1 MADDKKNIGP
11 EAEKPGEAPQEKKA
25 EPIKD
30 TPPAPEQPAPG
41 APQAPVV
48 EAAPKAQT
56 DPTVESKPEEK
67 AAPAPK
73 VLDFSAAKNKAPAK
87 EETAPEKKP
96 VKEQT
101 EEKPK
106 RGRPAKA
113 DKAPAEKPK
122 QPRDKM
128 SQSKKAP
135 GKEAPITPKP
145 EAAPK
150 EAKAPEQEQPAAPR
164 DATRSAEPEQ
174 IVYINLSELHPFK
187 NHPFGVRDDSE
198 MKGLVES
205 VKASG
210 VNQPALVRP
219 REDGGYEIIAGHRRQ
234 KASELAGFAN
244 MPCIVRNMTD
254 DEAVLAM
261 TDDNLRHREK
271 ILPTEKANSLK
282 MQVEAIKHQGGPGL
296 GEDAVNRSTEIVG
309 ERNGMNYKQVQRYIR
324 LTELVPELQKML
336 DEKGLAFTPA
346 VEISFIRPKH
356 QQYIAISI
364 EGQQSTPSLSQAQQ
378 LRKLDKEG
386 KLNPDV
392 IDGILSQ
399 EKKKEDRNVIINGA
413 ELEKYFGKDKS
424 PREMKDQIIALLDDW
439 KAKQPPE
446 LAKPQK
452 KNEKAL

>member
-30 TPPAPEQPAPG
+30 TPPTPEQLAPG
-41 APQAPVV
+41 ASEAPMV
-48 EAAPKAQT
+48 EAAPKAPPV
-56 DPTVESKPEEK
+56 PTVESKPEEK
-67 AAPAPK
+67 ATPAQK

-87 EETAPEKKP
+87 EETAPEKKS

-106 RGRPAKA
+106 RGRPAKT
-113 DKAPAEKPK
+113 DKATPAEKPK

-128 SQSKKAP
+128 SPSKKAP
-135 GKEAPITPKP
+135 GKEASIPPKP
-145 EAAPK
+145 EAAPE

-254 DEAVLAM
+254 DEA
-261 TDDNLRHREK
+261 
-271 ILPTEKANSLK
+271 ILTEPDTEK
-282 MQVEAIKHQGGPGL
+282 GGNGTFFLMVVFVLIGGTAAWYFKIYLPKKDAPVPDEEYEEPDYSAYAD
-296 GEDAVNRSTEIVG
+296 EDDA
-309 ERNGMNYKQVQRYIR
+309 
-324 LTELVPELQKML
+324 PW
-336 DEKGLAFTPA
+336 DE
-346 VEISFIRPKH
+346 
-356 QQYIAISI
+356 
-364 EGQQSTPSLSQAQQ
+364 
-378 LRKLDKEG
+378 
-386 KLNPDV
+386 
-392 IDGILSQ
+392 
-399 EKKKEDRNVIINGA
+399 EDNV
-413 ELEKYFGKDKS
+413 
-424 PREMKDQIIALLDDW
+424 
-439 KAKQPPE
+439 
-446 LAKPQK
+446 
-452 KNEKAL
+452 

>member
-11 EAEKPGEAPQEKKA
+11 EAEKPGDTPQEKKA

-30 TPPAPEQPAPG
+30 TPPVPEQSAPG
-41 APQAPVV
+41 AVQAPVV
-48 EAAPKAQT
+48 ETAPKAQT
-56 DPTVESKPEEK
+56 TPTVESKPEEK

-73 VLDFSAAKNKAPAK
+73 VLDFNDAKNKAPAK
-87 EETAPEKKP
+87 EVTAPEKKS
-96 VKEQT
+96 VKEQAA
-101 EEKPK
+101 EKPK
-106 RGRPAKA
+106 RGRPVKT

-128 SQSKKAP
+128 SQSKKASS
-135 GKEAPITPKP
+135 KEAPIPLKP
-145 EAAPK
+145 ETAPK
-150 EAKAPEQEQPAAPR
+150 EAKTPEEEQPAAPR

-244 MPCIVRNMTD
+244 MPCIVRNMTN

-296 GEDAVNRSTEIVG
+296 GEDAGKRSTEIVG
-309 ERNGMNYKQVQRYIR
+309 ERNGMNYKQVQRY
-324 LTELVPELQKML
+324 QYFSK
-336 DEKGLAFTPA
+336 TP
-346 VEISFIRPKH
+346 P
-356 QQYIAISI
+356 
-364 EGQQSTPSLSQAQQ
+364 
-378 LRKLDKEG
+378 
-386 KLNPDV
+386 N
-392 IDGILSQ
+392 
-399 EKKKEDRNVIINGA
+399 N
-413 ELEKYFGKDKS
+413 
-424 PREMKDQIIALLDDW
+424 
-439 KAKQPPE
+439 
-446 LAKPQK
+446 PQK
-452 KNEKAL
+452 RGREFYDYCAEFTVFPNYLQVNFFCY